1 MSASE
6 KVSILVD
13 AATSS
18 YLNTSYYGGP
28 CLRVTGQLALG
39 EEDKDLDKWH
49 FTNFP
54 SSFIKLIK

>member
-39 EEDKDLDKWH
+39 EEDKDLDK
-49 FTNFP
+49 
-54 SSFIKLIK
+54 